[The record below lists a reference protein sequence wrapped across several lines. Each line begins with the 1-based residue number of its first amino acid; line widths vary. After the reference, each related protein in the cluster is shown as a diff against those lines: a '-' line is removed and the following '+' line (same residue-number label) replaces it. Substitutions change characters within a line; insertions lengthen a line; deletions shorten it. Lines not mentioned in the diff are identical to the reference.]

1 MEKILTSGPQKFMTI
16 HEQTIINRE
25 YIVQLPNSSIT
36 NKYPVIILLHGN
48 GGTAI
53 DMLNKWVNN
62 KYLNEL
68 VNKTHIIVAPQ
79 GFKKSWNVINE
90 DSTVSDL
97 EFITN
102 LIYRLKTF
110 ENVSP
115 NFTLYGES
123 NGAALIN
130 NILIESD
137 DKDILTA
144 ITDGSQLNTHQYK
157 NNNFYILGPRD
168 NSGNNQYVNIQKELL
183 PRRILSLQG
192 ALDKVVPAWG
202 GKSSIPGEI
211 EFLSHDD
218 SIYKYAKAFGYDMD
232 KKEPVAMVGSNY
244 TSYLRNMVV
253 TYIFHKAGHITINH
267 FNVGEI
273 IGNFIKDSVFDPEVN
288 IRTEEN
294 WVENV
299 FGKKIELEI
308 EALRWDVVMLRRRVE
323 RLELFRIEK
332 TRTIDEKKFSTMN
345 NQFTKLL
352 NEINVRDPINERLTE
367 LEERTVGNNNLINK
381 LINKGVGVVS
391 HLKTDD
397 VDVINNYNNRFEQM
411 ENQIIEQNKI
421 INDLFKL
428 LKK

>member
-1 MEKILTSGPQKFMTI
+1 MSKILTSGPKKFMTI
-16 HEQTIINRE
+16 INQEIINRE
-25 YIVQLPNSSIT
+25 YIVQLPNNNIS
-36 NKYPVIILLHGN
+36 NKYPVILLLHGN

-53 DMLNKWVNN
+53 EMLDKWVKN

-68 VNKTHIIVAPQ
+68 LNKTHIVISAQ
-79 GFKKSWNVINE
+79 GFENSWNVVNE
-90 DSTVSDL
+90 KSEGSDVA
-97 EFITN
+97 FITN

-115 NFTLYGES
+115 NFSLYGES

-130 NILIESD
+130 SILIESD
-137 DKDILTA
+137 DKDILSVV
-144 ITDGSQLNTHQYK
+144 TDGSQLNTYQYK
-157 NNNFYILGPRD
+157 NNNFYIQGERENGINKFID
-168 NSGNNQYVNIQKELL
+168 IKKNLL

-192 ALDKVVPAWG
+192 ALDKVIPAFG

-232 KKEPVAMVGSNY
+232 KKEPLAMVGSNY

-253 TYIFHKAGHITINH
+253 TYIFHKAEHITINH

-299 FGKKIELEI
+299 FGKKIEKEI
-308 EALRWDVVMLRRRVE
+308 EELRWDVVMLRRRVE

-332 TRTIDEKKFSTMN
+332 SRTIDENKFSKMN
-345 NQFTKLL
+345 NELTKLI
-352 NEINVRDPINERLTE
+352 NEIDVRDPINERLTE
-367 LEERTVGNNNLINK
+367 LEERTIGNNNLINK

-391 HLKTDD
+391 HLKTD
-397 VDVINNYNNRFEQM
+397 VDVTNNYNNRFEQM
-411 ENQIIEQNKI
+411 EEKI
-421 INDLFKL
+421 IAQNEIIGELFKL
-428 LKK
+428 IKK